1 MEQSA
6 RITVSVPGKTKPTFS
21 IPFPIVTRHRRVR
34 IMRNVLAI
42 HDIGVILVQS
52 APISTVYAHVVSDAA
67 V

>member
-1 MEQSA
+1 M
-6 RITVSVPGKTKPTFS
+6 RSVP
-21 IPFPIVTRHRRVR
+21 
-34 IMRNVLAI
+34 AI